1 MLANSSI
8 TELGTRPVGS
18 LLVKYATPAVIAMTA
33 SSLYNIVDAIFIG
46 QGVGALAIA
55 GVSLSFPVMQLTAAF
70 GSMIG
75 VGASTLLSVKLGER
89 DNAVGIL
96 LPPIAKDSFF
106 ETINGQGPLPR
117 KSFSMGEADEK
128 RFYLE
133 CRKLF

>member
-1 MLANSSI
+1 MLLKTGI
-8 TELGTRPVGS
+8 TELAVARLQPEIDAFLIACNKISEIDYIHGS
-18 LLVKYATPAVIAMTA
+18 DEVL
-33 SSLYNIVDAIFIG
+33 
-46 QGVGALAIA
+46 
-55 GVSLSFPVMQLTAAF
+55 
-70 GSMIG
+70 
-75 VGASTLLSVKLGER
+75 KLGER

-106 ETINGQGPLPR
+106 ETISGRGPLPR